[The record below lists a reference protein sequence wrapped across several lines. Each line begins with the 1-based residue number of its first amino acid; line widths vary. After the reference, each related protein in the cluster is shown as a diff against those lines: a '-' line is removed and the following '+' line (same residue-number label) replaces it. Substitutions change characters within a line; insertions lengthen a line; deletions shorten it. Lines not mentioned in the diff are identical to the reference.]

1 MDTEILMA
9 MIESG
14 KSKRVKRKLVQDQLT
29 LAEALKY
36 ARGLEGADQHATKV
50 ENQTTT
56 DVAVKQEVDKI
67 TGNRKEKKS
76 CFNCGKQ

>member
-36 ARGLEGADQHATKV
+36 ARGLEGADQHAKKIG
-50 ENQTTT
+50 EPNNNGRRRQTRS
-56 DVAVKQEVDKI
+56 
-67 TGNRKEKKS
+67 G
-76 CFNCGKQ
+76 